1 MWGIGYGVHSVAA
14 GVPLI
19 AAVLGP
25 IATNVVV
32 EGIGGL
38 IELFPWL
45 GRLCVSV
52 GVLSE

>member
-32 EGIGGL
+32 EGVGGVDRAVSVA
-38 IELFPWL
+38 WST
-45 GRLCVSV
+45 LCVS
-52 GVLSE
+52 GCSE